1 MKIEILD
8 KAAKDFADGYRF
20 YEKQRE
26 GVGQYFVDSLMA
38 DIESLRLYAG
48 VHARLRDYYRMIAR
62 RFPFAVYY
70 RVQGEVVQVHAV
82 IDCRRNPAWIQ
93 KRLTRDS

>member
-8 KAAKDFADGYRF
+8 KAAKDFADGFRF
-20 YEKQRE
+20 YEKQGE
-26 GVGQYFVDSLMA
+26 GVGHYFVDLLMA

-48 VHARLRDYYRMIAR
+48 VHAKMGDYYRMIAR

-70 RVQGEVVQVHAV
+70 RMEGEVVQVHAV
-82 IDCRRNPAWIQ
+82 IDCRRNPAWIR
-93 KRLTRDS
+93 KRLTQE